1 MLGTT
6 VSVNIVSLPIITDQS
21 DLLALCERLRDA
33 KQIGIDTEFV
43 SEDTF
48 FPELCLIQIATREE
62 MVVVDPQQVDVKP
75 FWQLLVSGSHTT
87 VLHAGREELNFILR
101 AANHLPRDLFDIQ
114 IAAGFCSNEFPS
126 AYGSVVNKF
135 IGHKPQK
142 GQQRTD
148 WRRRPLSQA
157 QLTYALEDVRYL
169 LPVYDRL
176 CAMLG
181 AHGRLEWMA
190 EEMRTWQAQVVAA
203 QDRQDWRR
211 VSGIGKLNSRS
222 LAVAKELWCWRYEE
236 ARRRNQPQ
244 KRLLRDDLLV
254 ELAKHQVDNP
264 EKIRAIRG
272 MNRGMLRHKATEL
285 AECVRRGLQSP
296 AEQMPKDPRGR
307 SPSQLNL
314 LGQFLTP
321 ALNTICR
328 RATIAAS
335 MVGTASDV
343 RELISYR
350 LGFDKS
356 GAIPSLTRGWRAE
369 LVGHLIDDLIAGKK
383 SIRID
388 NPCHEDPLVFDKV
401 P

>member
-1 MLGTT
+1 MP
-6 VSVNIVSLPIITDQS
+6 SPIITDQGQ
-21 DLLALCERLRDA
+21 LHELCERLQRA
-33 KQIGIDTEFV
+33 GQIGIDTEFV

-48 FPELCLIQIATREE
+48 YPELCLIQIATRDE
-62 MVVVDPQQVDVKP
+62 MAVVDPQQVDVKP
-75 FWQLLVSGSHTT
+75 FWQLLVDGDHTT
-87 VLHAGREELNFILR
+87 ILHAGREELNFLLKAVNR
-101 AANHLPRDLFDIQ
+101 LPQDLFDIQ
-114 IAAGFCSNEFPS
+114 IAAGFCSNEFPA
-126 AYGSVVNKF
+126 AYGSVVSKF

-148 WRRRPLSQA
+148 WRRRPLSSA
-157 QLTYALEDVRYL
+157 QLNYALEDVRYL
-169 LPVYDRL
+169 LPVCDRL
-176 CAMLG
+176 RAMLSERD
-181 AHGRLEWMA
+181 RLDWLA
-190 EEMRTWQAQVVAA
+190 EEMSTWQAQVVAA

-222 LAVAKELWCWRYEE
+222 LAIARELWRWRYEE
-236 ARRRNQPQ
+236 ARRRNKPQ

-264 EKIRAIRG
+264 KKITAIRG
-272 MNRGMLRHKATEL
+272 MNRGILRQKAEEL

-296 AEQMPKDPRGR
+296 EDKTPKSKR
-307 SPSQLNL
+307 SRTPSQLNL

-321 ALNTICR
+321 ALNTICQ

-356 GAIPSLTRGWRAE
+356 GEIPSLTRGWRAE
-369 LVGHLIDDLIAGKK
+369 LVGNRIDDLIAGKI
-383 SIRID
+383 SIRIN
-388 NPCHEDPLVFDKV
+388 NPHDEDPLMFDEID
-401 P
+401 